1 MPLPLQQSPA
11 EVAVAVAV
19 VVVGWVESFVV
30 GAAAAA
36 AAAAAAVVVV
46 VVVAAVVV
54 VALDDVVT
62 NAAAEF
68 GSVTKKT
75 LEVIQDVNNE
85 YFFKHICIC
94 QLKKSKLPLQ
104 LGLSCASGQQSEIII

>member
-36 AAAAAAVVVV
+36 AAAAAVVVA

>member
-36 AAAAAAVVVV
+36 AAAAAAVVV

>member
-11 EVAVAVAV
+11 EVVVAVAV

-36 AAAAAAVVVV
+36 AAAAVVVAVVVV
-46 VVVAAVVV
+46 AVVV

-68 GSVTKKT
+68 GSVTKKKP

>member
-36 AAAAAAVVVV
+36 AAAAAVVVA

-85 YFFKHICIC
+85 YFFKHICLC

>member
-1 MPLPLQQSPA
+1 M
-11 EVAVAVAV
+11 
-19 VVVGWVESFVV
+19 GWVESFVV

-36 AAAAAAVVVV
+36 AAVVVAVVVV
-46 VVVAAVVV
+46 VVVVVV

-68 GSVTKKT
+68 GSVTKRKP

-104 LGLSCASGQQSEIII
+104 LALSCASGQQSEIII

>member
-11 EVAVAVAV
+11 EVVVAVAV

-36 AAAAAAVVVV
+36 AAVVVAVVVV
-46 VVVAAVVV
+46 AVVV

-68 GSVTKKT
+68 GSVTKKKP

>member
-11 EVAVAVAV
+11 EVVVAVAV

-36 AAAAAAVVVV
+36 AAVVVAVVVV
-46 VVVAAVVV
+46 AVVV

-68 GSVTKKT
+68 GSVTKKKP

-94 QLKKSKLPLQ
+94 QLNKSKLPLQ
-104 LGLSCASGQQSEIII
+104 LGLSCASEQQSEIII